1 MGFQRWEG
9 EKKLFVSLVGCFFSR
24 RYFAHNIGSEA
35 GKTAAQSAKG
45 EKLVPA
51 VPGVRASS

>member
-1 MGFQRWEG
+1 VGFQRWEG
-9 EKKLFVSLVGCFFSR
+9 EKKFFVNLVGCFFSR

-45 EKLVPA
+45 EIAGKPCSI
-51 VPGVRASS
+51 GFG